1 MANTAKFSR
10 QEVLQ
15 KATWLFWQRGFHATS
30 TRDLQQATNLRP
42 GSIYAAFGSKSGLFK
57 EVLHFYAQNR
67 NNLLRQCMAQGK
79 TTLDGLRAY
88 FRHILL
94 GHDADAPNELCLL
107 AKAISELAESE
118 EELLGETRALL
129 AAHGAKFRQ
138 YVEDAM
144 ASGELGEDT
153 DSDLLAQQLQVQM
166 IGLRTFLRATSDRAA
181 VEQMIGKLFDSATTR
196 TES

>member
-15 KATWLFWQRGFHATS
+15 KATWLFWQKGFHATS

-67 NNLLRQCMAQGK
+67 NKLLQQCMAQGK

-94 GHDADAPNELCLL
+94 GDDADAPNELCLL
-107 AKAISELAESE
+107 AKAISELDESE
-118 EELLGETRALL
+118 EELLGEARVLL

-144 ASGELGEDT
+144 ANGELGEDT
-153 DSDLLAQQLQVQM
+153 DSDLLARQLQVQM

-181 VEQMIGKLFDSATTR
+181 VEQMIRKLFGSATTR
-196 TES
+196 AES

>member
-15 KATWLFWQRGFHATS
+15 KATWLFWQKGFHATS
-30 TRDLQQATNLRP
+30 TRDLQQATDLRP

-67 NNLLRQCMAQGK
+67 NEILQRSMTGEK
-79 TTLDGLRAY
+79 TTLNGLRAY

-94 GHDADAPNELCLL
+94 GEDTDAPNELCLL
-107 AKAISELAESE
+107 AKAISELDESE
-118 EELLGETRALL
+118 EELLGEARALL
-129 AAHGAKFRQ
+129 AAHGAKFRH

-144 ASGELGEDT
+144 ASGELREDT
-153 DSDLLAQQLQVQM
+153 DSDLLARQLQVQM

-181 VEQMIGKLFDSATTR
+181 VEQMIRKMFDSVTTLV
-196 TES
+196 ES